1 MSSIE
6 EKRLYLR
13 IGIFTD
19 AYYPQISGVV
29 TSVVTLRNELQ
40 KLGHEVYIITVAT
53 PEMKDIKDDEG
64 IIRIKSIPFRKWKE
78 LRIGLP
84 LYVKLKAKIK
94 SLNLDVIHTQTE
106 FTIGLTGRRIAKH
119 LNIPLVHTY
128 HTMYVDYTH
137 YVYSFEMG
145 KEFVKGMVKKMTRSF
160 IRCCAVAIAPTKK
173 TKDALISY
181 GVSVPIDIIPTG
193 IDIKHFER
201 LEKSDP
207 ILCQLREKYGITE
220 DAKVLLFLGRVSEE
234 KSIHVLIEAFPR
246 ILKEEPK
253 ALLLI
258 VGDGPDKAA
267 LEAKAAS
274 SEAADRI
281 IFTGMVKFSDV
292 PYYYSLGDVFVN
304 ASKTETQGLTIMEAM
319 ASGLPIVV
327 YNDSNIA
334 EHIKDGVSGRLFN
347 NEDEFVQAALSALRD
362 EELNE
367 RLIESGHEVIAS
379 LSKENFA
386 RRVAELY
393 EGLVTS
399 CRLSE

>member
-1 MSSIE
+1 M
-6 EKRLYLR
+6 R

-53 PEMKDIKDDEG
+53 PDSKSIKQEEG
-64 IIRIKSIPFRKWKE
+64 IIRIKSIPFRRWKE

-84 LYVKLKAKIK
+84 IYLKLKAEIK
-94 SLNLDVIHTQTE
+94 RLKLDVIHTQTE
-106 FTIGLTGRRIAKH
+106 FTIGMVGRRIAKN

-137 YVYSFEMG
+137 YIYNFNFG
-145 KEFVKGMVKKMTRSF
+145 KEFVKDMVKTMTRTF
-160 IRCCAVAIAPTKK
+160 IKRCSVAIAPTKK
-173 TKDALISY
+173 TKDALLSY
-181 GVSVPIDIIPTG
+181 GVKVPIEIIPTG

-201 LEKSDP
+201 LDSCHPLLKK
-207 ILCQLREKYGITE
+207 LRAKYSIPE

-234 KSIHVLIEAFPR
+234 KSIDVLIQAFPR
-246 ILKEEPK
+246 ILEKEPK

-258 VGDGPDKAA
+258 VGDGPDKEV
-267 LEAKAAS
+267 LSAKAALS
-274 SEAADRI
+274 SAADRI
-281 IFTGMVKFSDV
+281 IFTGMVKFQDV
-292 PYYYSLGDVFVN
+292 PHYYSLGDVFVN

-334 EHIKDGVSGRLFN
+334 EHIKDGISGRLFN
-347 NEDEFVQAALSALRD
+347 DEDEFVEAVLSALND
-362 EELNE
+362 EEKNR
-367 RLIESGHEVIAS
+367 RLIESGHQVIAS

-386 RRVAELY
+386 KRMAELY
-393 EGLVTS
+393 ECLVTS
-399 CRLSE
+399 CQASK

>member
-1 MSSIE
+1 M
-6 EKRLYLR
+6 
-13 IGIFTD
+13 
-19 AYYPQISGVV
+19 
-29 TSVVTLRNELQ
+29 TLRSELK

-53 PEMKDIKDDEG
+53 PESKVMKDEEG

-84 LYVKLKAKIK
+84 VYIRLKAKIK

-106 FTIGLTGRRIAKH
+106 FTIGLVGRRIAKH

-137 YVYSFEMG
+137 YIYNFEKG
-145 KEFVKGMVKKMTRSF
+145 KELVKGMIKTMTRNF

-173 TKDALISY
+173 TKDALVSY
-181 GVSVPIDIIPTG
+181 GVKVPIEIIPTG

-201 LEKSDP
+201 IDKTTP
-207 ILCQLREKYGITE
+207 ILCELRERYSIPE
-220 DAKVLLFLGRVSEE
+220 DAKILLFLGRVSEE
-234 KSIHVLIEAFPR
+234 KSIGFLLEAFPR

-253 ALLLI
+253 AVLLI
-258 VGDGPDKAA
+258 VGDGPDKPG
-267 LEAKAAS
+267 LESKAAAS
-274 SEAADRI
+274 PGAKHI

-292 PYYYSLGDVFVN
+292 PLYYSMGDVFVN

-334 EHIKDGVSGRLFN
+334 EHIKDGISGRLFN
-347 NEDEFVQAALSALRD
+347 NEDEFVGAALSALKD
-362 EELNE
+362 QEENR
-367 RLIESGHEVIAS
+367 RLIENGHQVIAS

-386 RRVAELY
+386 KRVAELY
-393 EGLVTS
+393 LSMTTS
-399 CRLSE
+399 HR

>member
-1 MSSIE
+1 MEKYRKE
-6 EKRLYLR
+6 EEFLR

-53 PEMKDIKDDEG
+53 PETKNMAHEEG

-84 LYVKLKAKIK
+84 FYIKLKAKIK
-94 SLNLDVIHTQTE
+94 SLHLDVIHTQTE
-106 FTIGLTGRRIAKH
+106 FSIGMVGRRIAKH

-137 YVYSFEMG
+137 YIYNFNVG
-145 KEFVKGMVKKMTRSF
+145 KDFVKGMVKRMTRSF
-160 IRCCAVAIAPTKK
+160 ISCCSVAIAPTKK
-173 TKDALISY
+173 TKDALLSY
-181 GVSVPIDIIPTG
+181 GVKVPIEIIPTG
-193 IDIKHFER
+193 IDIKHFKR
-201 LEKSDP
+201 LGQADP
-207 ILCQLREKYGITE
+207 VLKELRQRYKLDEN
-220 DAKVLLFLGRVSEE
+220 AKILLFLGRVSEE
-234 KSIHVLIEAFPR
+234 KSVNVLINAFPR
-246 ILKEEPK
+246 ILEREKD

-258 VGDGPDKAA
+258 VGDGPDREALQARAKDSPAA
-267 LEAKAAS
+267 H
-274 SEAADRI
+274 RI
-281 IFTGMVKFSDV
+281 VFTGMVKFSEV
-292 PYYYSLGDVFVN
+292 PNYYSLAHVFVN

-347 NEDEFVQAALSALRD
+347 NEEEFVEAALSALND
-362 EELNE
+362 EEKNR
-367 RLIESGHEVIAS
+367 RLIQSGHEVIAS

-386 RRVAELY
+386 KRVADLY
-393 EGLVTS
+393 ENLLSS
-399 CRLSE
+399 CCPPR